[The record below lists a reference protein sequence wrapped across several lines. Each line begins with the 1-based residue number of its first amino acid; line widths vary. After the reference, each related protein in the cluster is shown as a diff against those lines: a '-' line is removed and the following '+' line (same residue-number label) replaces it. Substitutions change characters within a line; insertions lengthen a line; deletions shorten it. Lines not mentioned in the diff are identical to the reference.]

1 MSDIVISVE
10 NITKSFQLGAIQR
23 GHTLA
28 DAVNA
33 RVKRLVHGGPPE
45 NTKGETLWALKGVS
59 FQVRHG
65 EVLGVIG
72 RNGAGKSTLLKIL
85 SRIVAPSG
93 GRAVIEGRVGSLL
106 EVGTGF
112 SGELSGRENIF
123 LNGTILGMSRQEIRR
138 KFDEIVEFSEVGPFI
153 DTPVKRYSSG
163 MYTRLAFAVAA
174 HLDPDILIVDE
185 VLSVGDVQFQKKCL
199 GKMGDMTRAGRTVL
213 FVSHNMAAISSFC
226 TRCIVLKGGEVICDA
241 TPDQAIA
248 RYAETGAPA
257 TSGDLRLAK
266 PDKDWPIYVTRM
278 ALECGGAVSGNVE
291 MFTPATLI
299 VEYTI
304 EQPVSNVS
312 MAMLLSRSGQN
323 LLYSYDSDANEN
335 LAGNREPGRY
345 VARIALPTQQFK
357 EGEYTIEL
365 KIGWNRIEVTDPNA
379 VLPFE
384 IVNHRRDL
392 MHKSYRADR
401 MGHLAMDIDWTTD
414 RESPT

>member
-1 MSDIVISVE
+1 MSNTVISVE
-10 NITKSFQLGAIQR
+10 NITKSFRLGAIQR

-28 DAVNA
+28 DAMNA
-33 RVKRLVHGGPPE
+33 RLKRLIKGGPSE
-45 NTKGETLWALKGVS
+45 KTKAETLWALKGVS
-59 FQVRHG
+59 FQVQHG
-65 EVLGVIG
+65 EVLGIIG

-85 SRIVAPSG
+85 SRIVAPTG
-93 GRAVIEGRVGSLL
+93 GRAVIDGRVGSLL

-138 KFDEIVEFSEVGPFI
+138 KFDEIVAFSEVGPFI

-226 TRCIVLKGGEVICDA
+226 TRCIVLKAGEVICDA

-248 RYAETGAPA
+248 RYAETGAPM
-257 TSGDLRLAK
+257 TSGDLRLTR
-266 PDKDWPIYVTRM
+266 PDKDWPVHVTRL
-278 ALECGGAVSGNVE
+278 ALEDEKGEISGAVE
-291 MFTPATLI
+291 MFTPTTLL
-299 VEYTI
+299 VEYVI

-312 MAMLLSRSGQN
+312 MAMLLSKSGQN
-323 LLYSYDSDANEN
+323 LLYSYDNDANEE

-345 VARIALPTQQFK
+345 VARVKLPTQQFK
-357 EGEYTIEL
+357 EGEYTVEL
-365 KIGWNRIEVTDPNA
+365 KIGWNRIEITDPLA

-401 MGHLAMDIDWTTD
+401 MGHLAMDIDW
-414 RESPT
+414 PTERKG

>member
-1 MSDIVISVE
+1 MSNAVITVE
-10 NITKSFQLGAIQR
+10 NIAKSFRLGAIQR

-33 RVKRLVHGGPPE
+33 RLKRLAGRGGE
-45 NTKGETLWALKGVS
+45 RTKGEILWALKGVS
-59 FQVRHG
+59 FEVQHG
-65 EVLGVIG
+65 EVLGIIG

-85 SRIVAPSG
+85 SRIVAPTG

-185 VLSVGDVQFQKKCL
+185 VLSVGDIQFQKKCL

-226 TRCIVLKGGEVICDA
+226 SRCIVLKAGEVLCDA
-241 TPDQAIA
+241 PPDQAIA
-248 RYAETGAPA
+248 RYAETGAPGA
-257 TSGDLRLAK
+257 SGELRLGK
-266 PDKDWPIYVTRM
+266 PDKDWPVYVTRLTLENQEGAASG
-278 ALECGGAVSGNVE
+278 ALE
-291 MFTPATLI
+291 MFSPSFLM
-299 VEYTI
+299 VEYTV

-312 MAMLLSRSGQN
+312 MAMLLSKSGQN
-323 LLYSYDSDANEN
+323 ILYSYDNDSNEE
-335 LAGNREPGRY
+335 LAGNRKPGRY
-345 VARIALPTQQFK
+345 VARLRLPTEQFK
-357 EGEYTIEL
+357 EGDYTIEL
-365 KIGWNRIEVTDPNA
+365 KIGWNRIEITDARA

-401 MGHLAMDIDWTTD
+401 MGFLAMDIPWAT
-414 RESPT
+414 EQME